1 MRRLAFVATV
11 GVLVLALTLSV
22 SAKSADELMAEQ
34 LEASGA
40 NALLDVLPEETKA
53 LLERLGVDG
62 LSLDAALAMKPQT
75 VLSSLWD
82 MIREESAAPFSSAI
96 LLLGTLLML
105 GFFAALQPKNG
116 EHRALYRAV
125 CVLAA
130 VAPLFVPLWQTMNR
144 TLEAANSASVF
155 SLSFAPVYAAM
166 LAAQG
171 SAASA
176 LTYQTVMLAAAE
188 GIGLLVGR
196 VIVPL
201 SFVSLAFGI
210 TGAIDPVHRLSGVG
224 TMVSKINTWMLTVA
238 LMIFVAMLSFQSV
251 LATGADTVGGRMLR
265 FSVAGFVPIVGGSLS
280 EALYTVQGC
289 LSTLRGTVGG
299 FGVLC
304 TLLIVCPTLIE
315 CVAWDMMLFLV
326 KVTAELFS
334 FDAIAGVAAI
344 IRSVVRTWIAVLAST
359 GLLVIVSLTLV
370 TMGVGAR

>member
-1 MRRLAFVATV
+1 MWVAAV
-11 GVLVLALTLSV
+11 VVLLLMLTLSV
-22 SAKSADELMAEQ
+22 SATATDELMAEQ

-40 NALLDVLPEETKA
+40 DALFDVLPEETKA

-82 MIREESAAPFSSAI
+82 VIREESAAPFSSAI
-96 LLLGTLLML
+96 LLLGTLLIL
-105 GFFAALQPKNG
+105 GFFAALQPMNG
-116 EHRALYRAV
+116 ECSALYRAV
-125 CVLAA
+125 CMLAA

-188 GIGLLVGR
+188 GIGLLVSR

-201 SFVSLAFGI
+201 SFVSLAFGL

-238 LMIFVAMLSFQSV
+238 LMVFVAMMSFQSV
-251 LATGADTVGGRMLR
+251 LAAGADTVGGRMLR

-315 CVAWDMMLFLV
+315 CVAWDVMLFLV

-344 IRSVVRTWIAVLAST
+344 IKSVIKTWIAVLAST

-370 TMGVGAR
+370 TMGVGTR